1 MHPVLQGLF
10 DTMLEERLKNIEC
23 APSYEL
29 YDIDGD
35 IGALMDAVN
44 YYYSDVVV
52 KPIEKLVERYSKE
65 EKTMGQLRA
74 EIVNRIEKLKVPE
87 MDVINKIPINY
98 KENRSLKI
106 SFNAIPLWL
115 CNPNGLRKPFKFCT
129 FSCAISQNV
138 LYFFKKTFLRKLSTV
153 SDLVFLKKNSEMNT
167 TKNSSFLSLQ
177 TKCLLFF
184 FPHSIML

>member
-1 MHPVLQGLF
+1 
-10 DTMLEERLKNIEC
+10 
-23 APSYEL
+23 
-29 YDIDGD
+29 
-35 IGALMDAVN
+35 
-44 YYYSDVVV
+44 
-52 KPIEKLVERYSKE
+52 
-65 EKTMGQLRA
+65 MGQLRA

-184 FPHSIML
+184 FPHSIIGKTKNRFFQGMHPHYPYRLITSFIFSAMAFAKSGGTALPV

>member
-65 EKTMGQLRA
+65 EKQWDNC
-74 EIVNRIEKLKVPE
+74 VQ
-87 MDVINKIPINY
+87 
-98 KENRSLKI
+98 RSLI
-106 SFNAIPLWL
+106 
-115 CNPNGLRKPFKFCT
+115 G
-129 FSCAISQNV
+129 
-138 LYFFKKTFLRKLSTV
+138 
-153 SDLVFLKKNSEMNT
+153 
-167 TKNSSFLSLQ
+167 
-177 TKCLLFF
+177 
-184 FPHSIML
+184 